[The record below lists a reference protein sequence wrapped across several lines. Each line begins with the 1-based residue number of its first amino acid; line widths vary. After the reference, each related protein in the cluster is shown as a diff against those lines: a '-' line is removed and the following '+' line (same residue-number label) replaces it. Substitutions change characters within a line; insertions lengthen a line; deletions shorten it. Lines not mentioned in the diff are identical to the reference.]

1 MNDSKETLKN
11 MDEKQ
16 EVSTYSN
23 KVKTSDIWRANDG
36 VLCVC
41 LSQNL
46 SGGKSHML
54 KNYMN
59 WKNPLKYI
67 ADFSS
72 I

>member
-46 SGGKSHML
+46 SEENHICWKITWIEKST
-54 KNYMN
+54 
-59 WKNPLKYI
+59 KYI
-67 ADFSS
+67 ADFF
-72 I
+72 

>member
-23 KVKTSDIWRANDG
+23 KEKTSDIWRANDG

-41 LSQNL
+41 FSQNL
-46 SGGKSHML
+46 SE
-54 KNYMN
+54 KNHIW
-59 WKNPLKYI
+59 WKITWIENSTKYI
-67 ADFSS
+67 ADFF
-72 I
+72 

>member
-1 MNDSKETLKN
+1 

-41 LSQNL
+41 AFQNL
-46 SGGKSHML
+46 SEENHIKL

-59 WKNPLKYI
+59 WKIIKNI
-67 ADFSS
+67 
-72 I
+72 